1 MARFAIKPFLRRR
14 EAGESGDSRSEVD
27 RLPFRVEAWRLQPVD
42 PGKQVIDE
50 AGDALIAVRIR
61 RPIEGDQNCRHGDRR
76 HAFAL
81 LDQIG
86 IVARL
91 QYRGKIIILKLAFI
105 SYRKELEARL
115 PASAHE
121 SVDRL
126 RRDEKDRRHLAFAH
140 LLQRDLMGN
149 EGLLHVDAEA
159 AEDQRSRIGGGRA
172 LGVEIHFLAG
182 EILQA
187 LDLRPNEHVHLR
199 REEIEQVG
207 DAALYLRY
215 LNLVLFE
222 RVGTDDRHIDATQ
235 IKQRIQIFRGT
246 PGDDRQDM
254 QVWPVVDDAGNLRG
268 KAK

>member
-1 MARFAIKPFLRRR
+1 MRQTVGLRSSLRRLRVARLTIQPFLRRR
-14 EAGESGDSRSEVD
+14 EAGQSGDRCSEID
-27 RLPFRVEAWRLQPVD
+27 RLPFRVEARRLQLVD

-50 AGDALIAVRIR
+50 ACDALITCRCR
-61 RPIEGDQNCRHGDRR
+61 RPIEGDQNGRHRDRGN
-76 HAFAL
+76 AFAF

-91 QYRGKIIILKLAFI
+91 QYRGKIIILELAFI
-105 SYRKELEARL
+105 RYWKELEAGL

-121 SVDRL
+121 SVNRL
-126 RRDEKDRRHLAFAH
+126 RRDEKDRRHLALAH

-149 EGLLHVDAEA
+149 EGPLHVDAEA
-159 AEDQRSRIGGGRA
+159 AEDHGPRIGGGRA
-172 LGVEIHFLAG
+172 PGGEIHFLAG

-222 RVGTDDRHIDATQ
+222 QGGTDNTRLYAPQ
-235 IKQRIQIFRGT
+235 IKQ
-246 PGDDRQDM
+246 
-254 QVWPVVDDAGNLRG
+254 
-268 KAK
+268 